1 MIAKMVAMTAT
12 MEATTMPAIRPSLM
26 ELSVLD
32 GPDGMGGG
40 DAGEG
45 GDGGGGGVGGAE
57 GLVILQLWSTGFLE

>member
-1 MIAKMVAMTAT
+1 MGWPRTLRVIAMIAKMVAMTAT

-45 GDGGGGGVGGAE
+45 GKSA
-57 GLVILQLWSTGFLE
+57 